1 MKENDNI
8 PVGVR
13 GELEVIVRDCN
24 GNIISYDK
32 DHNEIT
38 DWMKHSIIHLL
49 AGNIFSKEYKH
60 IIPDST
66 PQKHIYTK
74 MQSGVEFHSSTG
86 KINADGM
93 LLTGKSYFHD
103 GIEQTGF
110 GWGNATP
117 LTDTPYICPTYPTK
131 MLFGTGAEFSG
142 DEGFNVITSYYGVS
156 ESIDTAESLEKFLG
170 KEMGDITAFN
180 NNIDEPTNYYSNS
193 EVAGALKQCR
203 SVQPK
208 DFTSPDTSSLP
219 PRSET
224 GITGAIKD
232 CLITN
237 ETTKDSNYNSK
248 TGMAYSRYRGVGRPC
263 FIYAERENN
272 SFHSV
277 DVNPGNVNINVDS
290 SSTYEDKLTYSVV
303 MPQNNQ
309 SEFYPYNGWILK
321 EAGLFSDS
329 ILRLGNTISAN
340 NYYKMPSGI
349 LLAKRYIKPVM
360 KTADTEIEFRW
371 SIYIAESSG
380 Q

>member
-49 AGNIFSKEYKH
+49 AGNIFSKEH
-60 IIPDST
+60 IYPIPETT
-66 PQKHIYTK
+66 PEQYIYTK
-74 MQSGVEFHSSTG
+74 MQGGEDFHSSTG
-86 KINADGM
+86 KTNADGM

-103 GIEQTGF
+103 GISQEGF
-110 GWGNATP
+110 GWGNAKP
-117 LTDTPYICPTYPTK
+117 SEDVSYICPTYPTK

-142 DEGFNVITSYYGVS
+142 DEPFNVITSYYGVS
-156 ESIDTAESLEKFLG
+156 ESTDTAKSLEKFLG
-170 KEMGDITAFN
+170 KEMGNTIAFN
-180 NNIDEPTNYYSNS
+180 NNINDPTNYYSNS
-193 EVAGALKQCR
+193 EGIPGTLEQCR

-208 DFTSPDTSSLP
+208 DFTSPDTSSLT
-219 PRSET
+219 PRLET

-232 CLITN
+232 CLITD
-237 ETTKDSNYNSK
+237 EATKNSNYNPE
-248 TGMAYSRYRGVGRPC
+248 TGMANSQYRGIGRPC
-263 FIYAERENN
+263 FIYAEREND
-272 SFHSV
+272 SFHSNI
-277 DVNPGNVNINVDS
+277 VNPGNVNINVDS

-329 ILRLGNTISAN
+329 ILRLGNTPS

-380 Q
+380 